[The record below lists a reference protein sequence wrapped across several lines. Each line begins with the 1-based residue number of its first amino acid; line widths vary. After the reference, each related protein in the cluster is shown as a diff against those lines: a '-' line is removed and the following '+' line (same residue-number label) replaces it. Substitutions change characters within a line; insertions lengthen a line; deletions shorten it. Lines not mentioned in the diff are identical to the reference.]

1 MDWGHGIGVVFLTLK
16 SGGGSFAHYFVTAP
30 AGALTVV
37 DADDSNESAG
47 RVVQLGGFLAV
58 DLRRTHLV
66 AEVVVAALEP
76 AKSGMGNDKGGNKAN
91 ETCLR

>member
-1 MDWGHGIGVVFLTLK
+1 LTWSVDWGHGIGVVFLTLK

-47 RVVQLGGFLAV
+47 
-58 DLRRTHLV
+58 
-66 AEVVVAALEP
+66 
-76 AKSGMGNDKGGNKAN
+76 
-91 ETCLR
+91 